1 MSALLALPLALALAA
16 APEGCPEPAAE
27 TGPLAAWCATV
38 AARPRLALPSA
49 EDRRTLREVLER
61 PELRRARADTAGFRR
76 MIARLWARAMEL
88 LGSAEAERYAAV
100 GRIVF
105 VAAGVTALLAALAA
119 LRRRRAQDRAS
130 RTQDEPVPGRVP
142 PPDWSAALAETA
154 FARGDLREAVRHA
167 FLSALAALEAAGRLP
182 RDRTLTNGELA
193 ARLSGG
199 GGSVSAEFGALGRT
213 FDRTVYGSSRL
224 DESIARESLAQALRI
239 RSSAGER
246 T

>member
-119 LRRRRAQDRAS
+119 LPPAQGARS
-130 RTQDEPVPGRVP
+130 RQPDPGR
-142 PPDWSAALAETA
+142 AG
-154 FARGDLREAVRHA
+154 AR
-167 FLSALAALEAAGRLP
+167 P
-182 RDRTLTNGELA
+182 RPSPGSERC
-193 ARLSGG
+193 AR
-199 GGSVSAEFGALGRT
+199 
-213 FDRTVYGSSRL
+213 
-224 DESIARESLAQALRI
+224 
-239 RSSAGER
+239 
-246 T
+246 